1 MTPAARL
8 QMAIEILEAMGETHQ
23 PLDRFLKQ
31 WFRGRRFA
39 GSKDRREIGEMV
51 FAVQRAHARLAH
63 RMGSDNPRALAIALA
78 AEQGV
83 DPAALC
89 GGGYGPAP
97 LTDAERAALA
107 RPPDPIPD
115 WVRGEYPLWLEDEL
129 KRGFGDRLMEEM
141 EALQAR
147 APVDLRV
154 NTLKASRPDVLA
166 ALKAESFAVQPTPWS
181 PVGIRI
187 PPGEGNAALAKSD
200 LFARGAFEFQDEAAQ
215 IASLLARARPGMT
228 VLDLAAGAGGK
239 ALAMAAV
246 MRNEGR
252 ILAFDDSKER
262 LAPLAGR
269 AARAGATI
277 IAAADRR
284 GGPAWG
290 TGGFDV
296 VFLDAPCSGTGT
308 WRRQPELRWRLT
320 PQRLAE
326 LAAIQD
332 ALLDEAAHHVRP
344 GGLILYVTCSML
356 PVENQDRVAAFLA
369 RRPDFSPV
377 TLADGWQGPVPPGLA
392 QDFRASPARTG
403 TDGFFAA
410 GLRRS

>member
-1 MTPAARL
+1 
-8 QMAIEILEAMGETHQ
+8 MAIEILEAMGETRQ

-78 AEQGV
+78 AEQGG

-107 RPPDPIPD
+107 RPPGPMPD
-115 WVRGEYPLWLEDEL
+115 WVRGEYPPWLEDEL

-166 ALKAESFAVQPTPWS
+166 ALKAEGFAVQPTPWS

-187 PPGEGNAALAKSD
+187 PPGEGHAALAKSE
-200 LFARGAFEFQDEAAQ
+200 LFLRGAFEFQDEAAQ
-215 IASLLARARPGMT
+215 IASLLAGARPGMT

-239 ALAMAAV
+239 ALAMAAA
-246 MRNEGR
+246 MQNKGR
-252 ILAFDDSKER
+252 ILAFDDSKQR

-277 IAAADRR
+277 IATTERR

-290 TGGFDV
+290 DGQRRNAFDV

-320 PQRLAE
+320 PQRLAD
-326 LAAIQD
+326 LTRIQND
-332 ALLDEAAHHVRP
+332 LLDDAARHVRP
-344 GGLILYVTCSML
+344 GGLILYATCSVL
-356 PVENQDRVAAFLA
+356 PVENQDRVAAFLG

-377 TLADGWQGPVPPGLA
+377 SLADGWQGPVPPGLA